1 MELLMS
7 FIQWISIILIGAN
20 SIRNFIKWNVESKLA
35 NFDAA
40 IGWLCALLWVI
51 ISML

>member
-7 FIQWISIILIGAN
+7 FIQWISIILFGAN
-20 SIRNFIKWNVESKLA
+20 SIGSFIRWNVESEPA
-35 NFDAA
+35 NLNAA
-40 IGWLCALLWVI
+40 MGWLCALLWVI

>member
-7 FIQWISIILIGAN
+7 FIQWIAIIIYSAN
-20 SIRNFIKWNVESKLA
+20 SIESFINWIEESEPA
-35 NFDAA
+35 NLNAA

>member
-7 FIQWISIILIGAN
+7 FIQLISIILFGAN
-20 SIRNFIKWNVESKLA
+20 SIRNYIKWIVESELA
-35 NFDAA
+35 NLDAA